1 MKSKKIMHYKDIGK
15 ELGLSRLSE
24 TKYSDLI
31 ADIDVNLI
39 IFDQFIENE
48 RSHPRQEMEKARS
61 KKFS

>member
-1 MKSKKIMHYKDIGK
+1 M
-15 ELGLSRLSE
+15 SRLFK

>member
-15 ELGLSRLSE
+15 ELWLSRLSA